1 MAKSHHTTME
11 REDLMEGFDSVAHLL
26 RHSDIVIRSVLAVL
40 VIQSVFIWYA
50 VIKFALTV
58 RRVNAECHDLQNAVA
73 AMDIGGIRAQLQR
86 FAHLLVRTNGQS
98 AFPTQDLEASPH
110 ALAEAAAP
118 HAHHSLFDEVW
129 GEVYDDLTRNCPG
142 LSTIAATAPF
152 IGLFGTV
159 WGILVAFSSVQG
171 AESITFSALAPAIGE
186 ALFATLAGLF
196 VAIPAVIA
204 NNALATRAQRVARR
218 FTQAFTGLVTE
229 VARLGRQPVHP
240 DW

>member
-1 MAKSHHTTME
+1 
-11 REDLMEGFDSVAHLL
+11 MEGFDSVAHMLET
-26 RHSDIVIRSVLAVL
+26 SDFVIRAVLAIL
-40 VIQSVFIWYA
+40 VIQSVYIWYA
-50 VIKFALTV
+50 VIKFVLTV
-58 RRVNAECHDLQNAVA
+58 RRVNTESDDLQNAVA

-86 FAHLLVRTNGQS
+86 FAHLLVRSNGQR
-98 AFPTQDLEASPH
+98 AHPDTDLESSPH
-110 ALAEAAAP
+110 ALAEAAAANAN
-118 HAHHSLFDEVW
+118 HRLFDEVW

-159 WGILVAFSSVQG
+159 WGILVAFSSIQS
-171 AESITFSALAPAIGE
+171 AEAITFSALAPAIGE
-186 ALFATLAGLF
+186 ALFATMAGLF

-204 NNALATRAQRVARR
+204 NNSLATRAQRVARR

>member
-1 MAKSHHTTME
+1 
-11 REDLMEGFDSVAHLL
+11 MEGFDSVAHMLET
-26 RHSDIVIRSVLAVL
+26 SDFVIRAVLAIL
-40 VIQSVFIWYA
+40 VIQSVYIWYA
-50 VIKFALTV
+50 VIKFVLAV
-58 RRVNAECHDLQNAVA
+58 RRVNIESEDLQKAVA

-86 FAHLLVRTNGQS
+86 FAHLMVRANGQR
-98 AFPTQDLEASPH
+98 AHPGDDLEASPH
-110 ALAEAAAP
+110 ALAEAAA
-118 HAHHSLFDEVW
+118 ANSSHSLFDEVW
-129 GEVYDDLTRNCPG
+129 GEVYDNLTRNCPG

-159 WGILVAFSSVQG
+159 WGILVAFSSVRS
-171 AESITFSALAPAIGE
+171 AEAITFSALAPAIGE

-204 NNALATRAQRVARR
+204 NNSLATRAQRVARR

>member
-1 MAKSHHTTME
+1 
-11 REDLMEGFDSVAHLL
+11 MEGFDSVGRLL
-26 RHSDIVIRSVLAVL
+26 ADSDIVIRAVLAVL
-40 VIQSVFIWYA
+40 VIQSVYIWYS
-50 VIKFALTV
+50 VIKFVLTV
-58 RRVNAECHDLQNAVA
+58 RRVNTQCADLQSAVA
-73 AMDIGGIRAQLQR
+73 AMDVGGIRAQLQR
-86 FAHLLVRTNGQS
+86 FAHLLTRADGRGEVPAQVRET
-98 AFPTQDLEASPH
+98 SPH

-118 HAHHSLFDEVW
+118 QASHRLFDDIWE
-129 GEVYDDLTRNCPG
+129 EVYDDLTRNCPG

-159 WGILVAFSSVQG
+159 WGILVAFSSIQG
-171 AESITFSALAPAIGE
+171 ADSITFSALAPAIGE

-218 FTQAFTGLVTE
+218 FTYAFTGLVTE
-229 VARLGRQPVHP
+229 VARLGRQPVHA

>member
-1 MAKSHHTTME
+1 M
-11 REDLMEGFDSVAHLL
+11 DGFDSVAHMLE
-26 RHSDIVIRSVLAVL
+26 HSDFIIRSVLAIL
-40 VIQSVFIWYA
+40 ALQSVYIWYA
-50 VIKFALTV
+50 VIKFILTV
-58 RRVNAECHDLQNAVA
+58 RRVNTECADLKNAVA

-86 FAHLLVRTNGQS
+86 FAHLLVRANGQRS
-98 AFPTQDLEASPH
+98 MAEDLEASPH
-110 ALAEAAAP
+110 ALAEAAAANAN
-118 HAHHSLFDEVW
+118 HTLFDEVW
-129 GEVYDDLTRNCPG
+129 GEVYDHLTRHCSG

-159 WGILVAFSSVQG
+159 WGILVAFSSVRA

-186 ALFATLAGLF
+186 ALFATMAGLF

-204 NNALATRAQRVARR
+204 NNTLATRAQRLARS